1 MLEVSNPKP
10 KQSSW
15 RHRLPF
21 SNLTTSSRA
30 LKDFTKL
37 FSQVEK
43 NFSWQNLHIVKIVAI
58 SEKKAHQLF
67 AWYDQTMTCPVK
79 RIVWPH
85 KNSAV
90 PWLSTISC
98 LNSVRRSCESLLNIN
113 HARKK
118 KKRQVKSLADCNAGL
133 AEHQQGTH
141 CQQMSR
147 SITIYNHKLKIAL
160 LLSGFCF
167 HKTWKI
173 RIQRS
178 HLPCV

>member
-10 KQSSW
+10 KQSCW
-15 RHRLPF
+15 LHWVPF
-21 SNLTTSSRA
+21 SHLTTSSRA
-30 LKDFTKL
+30 TKDFTKL

-43 NFSWQNLHIVKIVAI
+43 NFSWQNKHIVKIVAI
-58 SEKKAHQLF
+58 F
-67 AWYDQTMTCPVK
+67 
-79 RIVWPH
+79 
-85 KNSAV
+85 
-90 PWLSTISC
+90 
-98 LNSVRRSCESLLNIN
+98 
-113 HARKK
+113 RKK
-118 KKRQVKSLADCNAGL
+118 SPPAFWLMWPENDLASQENCLAPQKLRCALTVNNQSPELSPSKLWVTTEYKSLQKEKQVKSLADCNAGL

-160 LLSGFCF
+160 LLPGFCF
-167 HKTWKI
+167 HKTQKL